1 MLKRTGVCA
10 SVDGNVNEN
19 GDENDENDEDNDD
32 DGAARR
38 VIPATPLRCY
48 ARRIVTQENARWIP

>member
-1 MLKRTGVCA
+1 LLKRTGVCA
-10 SVDGNVNEN
+10 SVDGNDNENDNEN
-19 GDENDENDEDNDD
+19 GDENDEDND

-38 VIPATPLRCY
+38 VMPATPLRCY